1 MEKTTITILVEN
13 SACLPGLKFEHGL
26 SLWIE
31 TSGLKI
37 LLDTGQSD
45 IILENAKTM
54 GIALEEADYI
64 VLSHGHYDHTGGLE
78 SVLRLNHKAPVILH
92 PDALLPRYSL
102 HPGKP
107 EKSIGMLESVK
118 KLLLNLPPER
128 LIWSSSSVSLSPDI
142 QITGPVQRK
151 TEYEDVGGPFFMDKE
166 GHQPDLLQDDQALWI
181 KTSKEMIVCSG
192 CAHSGIINILNQ
204 SREQSGCNDPLVVM
218 GGFHLVN
225 ASNKRI
231 FSTMEAL
238 KKMPLSGLFPCHCT
252 GLSAIS
258 MIESELGNCVRIAQG
273 GTVYQTYHD

>member
-13 SACLPGLKFEHGL
+13 SACLPGLKSEHGL

-37 LLDTGQSD
+37 LMDTGQSD
-45 IILENAKTM
+45 IILENARTM
-54 GIALEEADYI
+54 GITLEEADYI
-64 VLSHGHYDHTGGLE
+64 VLSHGHYDHTGGLN
-78 SVLRLNHKAPVILH
+78 SVLQLNHKAPVILH
-92 PDALLPRYSL
+92 PDALLTRYSL
-102 HPGKP
+102 HPGKQV
-107 EKSIGMLESVK
+107 KSIGMPESVK
-118 KLLLNLPPER
+118 EILLNLPSER
-128 LIWSSSSVSLSPDI
+128 LIWSSSPVALSPDI

-166 GHQPDLLQDDQALWI
+166 GHLPDLLQDDQALWI

-204 SREQSGCNDPLVVM
+204 SREQSGCNYPLLVI

-231 FSTMEAL
+231 FSTIEAL
-238 KKMPLSGLFPCHCT
+238 KKMPISCLSPCHCT
-252 GLSAIS
+252 GLSAIRL
-258 MIESELGNCVRIAQG
+258 IESELGDCVRIAQG
-273 GTVYQTYHD
+273 GSVYQTCND